1 MDQDQQALAYAKER
15 LKSYSDR
22 FCALRGNFRYFPQIV
37 EEAGLS
43 GFDGMLVDIGV
54 SSHQLD
60 DGTRGFSFNKEAPL
74 DMRMDTDADQTASDL
89 INTAAEQELV
99 RVFFEYGEEP
109 NARRIARAIVKAR
122 ASRLIQTTTQLA
134 DIVAAVSPKRGKRHP
149 ATLVFQ
155 ALRIAVNDELA
166 ALRDFLAAAPQWL
179 KPGGR
184 LVVITFHSLEDRIVK
199 QGFAHLSMPELDRPE
214 WPAPRPN
221 PDCVLKVI
229 TRKPIEASQ
238 GEIEINPRARSARLR
253 VAERLLS

>member
-1 MDQDQQALAYAKER
+1 
-15 LKSYSDR
+15 
-22 FCALRGNFRYFPQIV
+22 
-37 EEAGLS
+37 
-43 GFDGMLVDIGV
+43 
-54 SSHQLD
+54 
-60 DGTRGFSFNKEAPL
+60 
-74 DMRMDTDADQTASDL
+74 
-89 INTAAEQELV
+89 
-99 RVFFEYGEEP
+99 
-109 NARRIARAIVKAR
+109 
-122 ASRLIQTTTQLA
+122 
-134 DIVAAVSPKRGKRHP
+134 
-149 ATLVFQ
+149 VFQ